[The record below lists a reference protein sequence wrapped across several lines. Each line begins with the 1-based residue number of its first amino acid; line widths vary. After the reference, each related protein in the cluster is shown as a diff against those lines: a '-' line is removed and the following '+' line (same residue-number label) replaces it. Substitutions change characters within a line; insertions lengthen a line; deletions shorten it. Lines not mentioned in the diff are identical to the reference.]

1 MFTQQGPGG
10 IFYSAVAAEPEMHPL
25 IEGAL
30 SLTPYAAGLVGAKYL
45 MHSPYGGVEGNK
57 YTKYDIFQRQIR
69 NLANKT
75 PFGFGNTFR
84 VPEFMSPYASP
95 EALGLDKGVS
105 SLDSKEMYK
114 YAFSADSLKT
124 ESTRNLV
131 KGIIGEEA
139 YGEISTHFST
149 DTDRFRLVYEQK
161 ADQRG
166 RGRLVFEELEEF
178 SEARLD
184 AKGKQVGVDIK
195 LRTKAGASKLL
206 SEDVAVQNLRY
217 SADLYDLLEE
227 LNISGKINPAYQ
239 GFVQNMD
246 VDGIIFDDVFK
257 GSDGSIERLGLIA
270 SARGSFSSLEDLR
283 RRTAYP
289 TAYLSAGL
297 NRFNRLISATKEQIP
312 VLGKH
317 LSAFGDATG
326 LGLSTKPG
334 PFYKQFF
341 EIGFKASKIGA
352 ASIGLAT
359 IDHYRRN
366 YGLVGNTI
374 ASAGTSAGLAYLYN
388 KMYGSNA
395 KLGAGKFGAIA
406 FGAQMLAPGFDKGII
421 EGLATTAVNLD
432 IGRSY
437 LGQVTGMSYLKRGI
451 EGIAPGFTDPTTSL
465 FMGLGVTAL
474 SYYGYGENYLRKS
487 AKGEL
492 SQIDEF
498 AGKVVPQFIKDRVGL
513 VADAATG
520 KLNVPLTDFQ
530 IKTSNVYDSVVPI
543 KSGTGEFSESFMKYN
558 PLANSLAN
566 LPAGDARYDEYLR
579 RVDKILDGK
588 GKDKLDKDQV
598 SKLMNF
604 FNQNKD
610 LFEKVGGLTDESEIE
625 KIVLDTDYNLDAKIR
640 SEIFNKN
647 YVNNDLNRSLLDRI
661 EIINN
666 KYNAGSALDNILR
679 RTEILGAEIYHSFL
693 GASLKGDVTRMVD
706 GEQVT
711 KTYDEF
717 AKGLNA
723 SPIFRRFGAL
733 FLGVAAAHQVV
744 TGGLFG
750 TMENPDELKDIYSG
764 KKLVEMKKGRWWEGG
779 GTPLEGNE
787 TSYFR
792 PHAYVSLMTQ
802 AKDRAVWGD
811 ETDEYSPLTRFML
824 KNFTYHLEEKNYFDR
839 PYPMSGSAFEDVPVI
854 GGILSNTIGRLIKPP
869 KLMHQEELY
878 QVNQQGQ
885 LETTYLQEFGSS
897 SELGQIGPGV
907 PVSPKSMASMIGEAQ
922 YQFRELEGLTGYTK
936 NYLQKLVTG
945 RETMGTRQF
954 QMASSADMDS
964 AALDY
969 WDMDLGGMFFTSEP
983 IRRLLPRPRSDIEKY
998 NPIANSMP
1006 SWMPARYR
1014 RGDPYRS
1021 IPNGFARLPGKAY
1034 EALNPEVKG
1043 LDPEDYPDI
1052 HKYKILSDLSPKSR
1066 ETLRLRNELMERRV
1080 AGLTTETENKIL
1092 ENASEAH
1099 RKRLASTRD
1108 FEYAKNAIKI
1118 PVVSDVT
1125 KSLYQGAESIIRK
1138 VTAPVEYVL
1147 PGGFR
1152 PTQKLL
1158 GRTRSAI
1165 EVYEQE
1171 RVYGTTNAFWDKHVR
1186 DWFRPAFYSAANL
1199 IGWDGKPVHVERR
1212 EELDSHFDK
1221 LQFLKFMQ
1229 LAQTATNGKDK
1240 QRYLNMASQT
1250 RTGVNPNGDALGLY
1264 LSLPNAEKRFFDAF
1278 ANAKD
1283 SDRDKILELVPEDQ
1297 VHLYKSIWSRIDS
1310 GEKLSLMGAGA
1321 KANIDQNYMY
1331 GKLNEVQ
1338 EYFVNRPLPGPDW
1351 IGWHKDVDIEDIK
1364 VKYVE
1369 NTGQETHDYDVWNSQ
1384 VRRASRR
1391 PFLEG
1396 ADMFMYENP
1405 GPSRNSARNRLI
1417 RGIKNSSGIDFS
1429 RSIINTSHAPY
1440 QNSRA
1445 EIYYNDDRS
1454 SEILSMLSLAF
1465 RG

>member
-10 IFYSAVAAEPEMHPL
+10 VFHSAVAAEPEMHPL

-30 SLTPYAAGLVGAKYL
+30 SLTPYAAGLVGASYM
-45 MHSPYGGVEGNK
+45 MHSAYGDANNK
-57 YTKYDIFQRQIR
+57 FTKYDIFQRQIR

-75 PFGFGNTFR
+75 PFGLGNTFR

-95 EALGLDKGVS
+95 EALGLEKAKS
-105 SLDSKEMYK
+105 SLDSADMYK
-114 YAFSADSLKT
+114 YIFSADSLST

-131 KGIIGEEA
+131 KGIIGESA
-139 YGEISTHFST
+139 YGDISTHFST
-149 DTDRFRLVYEQK
+149 DSERFRLVYEQE

-178 SEARLD
+178 QADKLD
-184 AKGKQVGVDIK
+184 TKGKKIGVETELRIK
-195 LRTKAGASKLL
+195 QGASKLL

-217 SADLYDLLEE
+217 SADLYDMLEE

-246 VDGIIFDDVFK
+246 VRGVVFDDIFK

-270 SARGSFSSLEDLR
+270 SAKGSFSSLEDLR

-297 NRFNRLISATKEQIP
+297 NRFNRLIAATKEQMPI
-312 VLGKH
+312 LGKH
-317 LSAFGDATG
+317 LSAFGEATG

-341 EIGFKASKIGA
+341 EIGYKASKIGA
-352 ASIGLAT
+352 ASVGLAT

-366 YGLVGNTI
+366 YGAGGNLV
-374 ASAGTSAGLAYLYN
+374 ASAGTSMGFAYLYD
-388 KMYGSNA
+388 KMSKGSPKVA
-395 KLGAGKFGAIA
+395 PFKVGAAA
-406 FGAQMLAPGFDKGII
+406 MAVQMFAPGFDQGLI
-421 EGLATTAVNLD
+421 EGVATTAVNLD

-437 LGQVTGMSYLKRGI
+437 LGQITGMSYLKRGI
-451 EGIAPGFTDPTTSL
+451 EGVLPGFTDPTTSL
-465 FMGLGVTAL
+465 YLGLGATAL
-474 SYYGYGENYLRKS
+474 SYFGYGEDYLRKAS
-487 AKGEL
+487 EGNL
-492 SQIDEF
+492 NTVDDL
-498 AGKVVPQFIKDRVGL
+498 AGKIVPQFIKDRLGL
-513 VADAATG
+513 VGDAQTG
-520 KLNVPLTDFQ
+520 EVKAPLTKHQ
-530 IKTSNVYDSVVPI
+530 IRAASIYETVVPI
-543 KSGTGEFSESFMKYN
+543 KSGTGDFSDAFMKYN
-558 PLANSLAN
+558 PLAKELSGLA
-566 LPAGDARYDEYLR
+566 PGSSEYDDYLSR
-579 RVDKILDGK
+579 IDDIIKGK
-588 GKDKLDKDQV
+588 GKGDLDSKEINKLT
-598 SKLMNF
+598 NF
-604 FNQNKD
+604 FNNNKD
-610 LFEKVGGLTDESEIE
+610 LFDRVGGIKDSSEVQKRI
-625 KIVLDTDYNLDAKIR
+625 LDFEYSVDAKMR
-640 SEIFNKN
+640 SEIFDKTYNQ
-647 YVNNDLNRSLLDRI
+647 NDLNRSLLDRI
-661 EIINN
+661 EIINK
-666 KYNAGSALDNILR
+666 KYQKGSALDNILR
-679 RTEILGAEIYHSFL
+679 RTEILGAEIYHSFF

-706 GEQVT
+706 GEEVT
-711 KTYDEF
+711 KTYDQF
-717 AKGLNA
+717 AKSLNA

-733 FLGVAAAHQVV
+733 FLGVAATHQVV

-750 TMENPDELKDIYSG
+750 TMENPDELKEIYSG
-764 KKLVEMKKGRWWEGG
+764 KKLVEIKKGRWWEGG

-802 AKDRAVWGD
+802 AKERAVWGD
-811 ETDEYSPLTRFML
+811 ETDEYSPLTRFAL
-824 KNFTYHLEEKNYFDR
+824 KNFTYHLEEKNYYDR
-839 PYPMSGSAFEDVPVI
+839 PYPITGSAFEDVPVI

-869 KLMHQEELY
+869 KLMHEEELY
-878 QVNQQGQ
+878 QVGSGGQ
-885 LETTYLQEFGSS
+885 ATRTYLQEFGTSP
-897 SELGQIGPGV
+897 ELGQIGPGI
-907 PVSPKSMASMIGEAQ
+907 PKSPKSISSLIGGMQ
-922 YQFRELEGLTGYTK
+922 YQFREIEGLTGYTK

-945 RETMGTRQF
+945 RETVGTREF
-954 QMASSADMDS
+954 TMASSADMDS
-964 AALDY
+964 AILDY
-969 WDMDLGGMFFTSEP
+969 WDMDLGGMAFTSEP

-1034 EALNPEVKG
+1034 EALNPELKG

-1066 ETLRLRNELMERRV
+1066 ETLRLRNQLMERKV
-1080 AGLTTETENKIL
+1080 AGLTTELENRIL

-1118 PVVSDVT
+1118 PVVSDIT
-1125 KSLYQGAESIIRK
+1125 RSMYQGAESIVRK
-1138 VTAPVEYVL
+1138 VTAPVEYL
-1147 PGGFR
+1147 IPGGFR

-1165 EVYEQE
+1165 ETYEQE

-1186 DWFRPAFYSAANL
+1186 DWFRPALYSAANL
-1199 IGWDGKPVHVERR
+1199 MGWDGKPVHVERR

-1221 LQFLKFMQ
+1221 LQFLKFMN
-1229 LAQTATNGKDK
+1229 LAQNAENGKDR
-1240 QRYLNMASQT
+1240 QRYMKMAAQT

-1278 ANAKD
+1278 ANAKEA
-1283 SDRDKILELVPEDQ
+1283 DRDKILELVPEDQ
-1297 VHLYKSIWSRIDS
+1297 VHLYQAVWNRIDS
-1310 GEKLSLMGAGA
+1310 GEKLSLMGADP
-1321 KANIDQNYMY
+1321 KANIDQNYMHN
-1331 GKLNEVQ
+1331 KLGEVQ
-1338 EYFVNRPLPGPDW
+1338 EYFKNRPLPGPDW

-1364 VKYVE
+1364 VKYID

-1384 VRRASRR
+1384 VRRVSRR

-1405 GPSRNSARNRLI
+1405 GPSRNSARNRII
-1417 RGIKNSSGIDFS
+1417 RGVKNSSGIDFS
-1429 RSIINTSHAPY
+1429 KTLINTSHAPY
-1440 QNSRA
+1440 ENSRA
-1445 EIYYNDDRS
+1445 EIYYNDDRG
-1454 SEILSMLSLAF
+1454 SEILSMLNLAV